1 MKRKNPVLLT
11 EKSKELIP
19 RIMEIMTISEICL
32 NLRQMAKTL
41 HRVNELEL
49 LRALEWLRFEH
60 ILEYV
65 ICPLP
70 CMDDVSVYYK
80 IHR

>member
-19 RIMEIMTISEICL
+19 RIMEIMTVYEICL

-65 ICPLP
+65 ICPLSY
-70 CMDDVSVYYK
+70 MDDVSVHYK